1 MHVIS
6 YKAIR
11 EFIKDHP
18 DAELK
23 LGRWYKWMKRGK
35 FRSLNEIKRKFPGVD
50 FIGNDRYVFN
60 ISGNKYRL
68 IAVVF
73 LSTQIVLI
81 RFIGTYAEYNKI
93 NALKV

>member
-18 DAELK
+18 DAGLK
-23 LGRWYKWMKRGK
+23 LGRWYKRIKKGK
-35 FRSLNEIKRKFPGVD
+35 FNSLNELKRKFPDVD
-50 FIGNDRYVFN
+50 YIGNDRYVFN

-68 IAVVF
+68 IAVIF

-81 RFIGTYAEYNKI
+81 RFIGTHAEYIKI

>member
-6 YKAIR
+6 YKRIN

-18 DAELK
+18 DSAVK
-23 LGRWYKWMKRGK
+23 LVRWYKWMKRGK
-35 FRSLNEIKRKFPGVD
+35 FQSLNEIKRKFSGVD
-50 FIGNDRYVFN
+50 YIGNERYVFN

-68 IAVVF
+68 VAVIF

-81 RFIGTYAEYNKI
+81 RFIGTHAEYDKI
-93 NALKV
+93 KASKI

>member
-6 YKAIR
+6 YKTII

-35 FRSLNEIKRKFPGVD
+35 FRNLNDIKGRFPGVD
-50 FIGNDRYVFN
+50 YIGNDRYVFN

-81 RFIGTYAEYNKI
+81 RFIGTHAEYNKI